1 MLIII
6 ALALYFLLN
15 TWIDFSRLTAVD
27 YLKTTLGSFGIAA
40 PFIFIIIMAI
50 SIVVSPIPS
59 LPLAAA
65 SGILWGPWLGTL
77 YSAIGAEIGALTSF
91 IIARNLG
98 KAAVEKMLKK
108 EFAEAKIT
116 QKGLFILVFAA
127 RLFPFFQFD
136 VVSYGAGLT
145 SMKLR
150 NFGIATFLGM
160 LPMTFVFASLGESFF
175 AGKLITVIATL
186 GIIIAMFA
194 VPFFVNKNK
203 LGRFRNNPSM
213 SRAKK
218 QKHYQKP

>member
-15 TWIDFSRLTAVD
+15 TWIDLSKITTVD
-27 YLKTTLGSFGIAA
+27 HLKTTLGSFGIAA
-40 PFIFIIIMAI
+40 PLIFIIIMAI

-150 NFGIATFLGM
+150 NFAIATFVGM

-194 VPFFVNKNK
+194 VPFYVHKYK
-203 LGRFRNNPSM
+203 L
-213 SRAKK
+213 RALHDKTL
-218 QKHYQKP
+218 KPRSAK